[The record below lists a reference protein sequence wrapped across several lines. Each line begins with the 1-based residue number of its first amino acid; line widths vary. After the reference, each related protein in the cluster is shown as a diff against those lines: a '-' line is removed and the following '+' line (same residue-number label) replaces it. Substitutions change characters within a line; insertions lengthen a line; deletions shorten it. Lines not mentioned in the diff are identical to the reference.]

1 VTAAVHFD
9 PMKDILGAR
18 SSRPTGLLAAALALS
33 VLAGPAV
40 RPAAAA
46 EGKWTPEQ
54 LLEHDPRQ
62 LREMGLEVPP
72 EALWRRDGGGL
83 LEAAVRVDGCSAGF
97 LSEDGLLL
105 TNHHC
110 AFRILQ
116 QNSKPGHDLITGGFL
131 AGSRS
136 EELQGS
142 GTRAAIPARRRDVT
156 AEVEGAVPAGADDLA
171 RYSAIERKKK
181 ELVAACER
189 PGSRRCEVA
198 AFDGGLSYV
207 LIENLEFADV
217 RLVYAPPRAVGEYGG
232 EVDNWSWPRHTGD
245 FALLRVYAGA
255 GNAPAAMPEGNE
267 GNGGN
272 VPYRPKV
279 WFKTAPAGVQP
290 GDFVMLAGYP
300 ALTLRSL
307 TAAEMRERAELF
319 HPGRAELYRA
329 WIDLMEAESGKGEA
343 ARLALADRIKSL
355 ANNEKNSRGQVAGL
369 RRGRTLERKEAA
381 ERETLAWAANR
392 PDQAAAVAAHRD
404 LARLAEE
411 RRAGWQRDFLLDRM
425 KQGPKPLDLALT
437 LVRWA
442 GERGRPELEREA
454 GFQERDRA
462 KLADQLRAD
471 QKRLHGPAEESLLAD
486 LLGRFAAL
494 SEQGPEG
501 SRLTAEREV
510 LGPAAAERTPEAL
523 RARAAALLAGTRVT
537 DLDER
542 LRMFEQSEAELRARR
557 DPLLDLA
564 FALDRELRAAQERE
578 HRREGAISRLRPAWR
593 RAVAA
598 HAGRPVDP
606 DANGT
611 LRVSLAHVKGYEPRD
626 AVLMEPQTTVA
637 GMAEKH
643 TGEEPFDAP
652 AALLRAVPEAGK
664 SRWADPRL
672 GDVPVAFL
680 ADADTTGGNSGSPV
694 LNGRGEVV
702 GVNFDR
708 VWENVA
714 NDFGYNPD
722 VARNVNAD
730 LRYLLWTLDV
740 FHGQAAEPVLRELG
754 LAARN

>member
-1 VTAAVHFD
+1 
-9 PMKDILGAR
+9 MEDISRAR
-18 SSRPTGLLAAALALS
+18 PSRLAAALIAGVACGLIAL
-33 VLAGPAV
+33 
-40 RPAAAA
+40 PAAAA

-54 LLEHDPRQ
+54 LLELDPKQ
-62 LREMGLEVPP
+62 LREMGLELPP
-72 EALWRRDGGGL
+72 EALWSRTGGGL
-83 LEAAVRVDGCSAGF
+83 LEAAVKVDGCSAGF

-116 QNSKPGHDLITGGFL
+116 QNSKPGRDLITGGFL
-131 AGSRS
+131 AGSRAD
-136 EELQGS
+136 ELP
-142 GTRAAIPARRRDVT
+142 GTATRVAIPARRRDVT
-156 AEVEGAVPAGADDLA
+156 AEVEGAAPTGADDLA
-171 RYSAIERKKK
+171 RYLALERRKK
-181 ELVAACER
+181 ELVAECER

-198 AFDGGLSYV
+198 AFDGGLTYV
-207 LIENLEFADV
+207 LIENLEFPDV

-245 FALLRVYAGA
+245 FALLRLYAGA
-255 GNAPAAMPEGNE
+255 GNAPAAPAAANL
-267 GNGGN
+267 
-272 VPYRPKV
+272 PYRPKH
-279 WFKTAPAGVQP
+279 WFKAAPGGVAP

-300 ALTLRSL
+300 GLTLRAL
-307 TAAEMRERAELF
+307 TAAEMRERAELY

-329 WIDLMEAESGKGEA
+329 WIDLMEEESGKGEA

-369 RRGRTLERKEAA
+369 RRGRTLEQKEAA
-381 ERETLAWAANR
+381 ERATLAWAAAR
-392 PDQAAAVAAHRD
+392 PDQAAAVAAHRE

-425 KQGPKPLDLALT
+425 KVGPKPLDLALT

-442 GERGRPELEREA
+442 AERGKPELERES
-454 GFQERDRA
+454 GFQERDRG

-471 QKRLHGPAEESLLAD
+471 QKRLHGPAEERLLAD

-494 SEQGPEG
+494 PEQGPEG
-501 SRLTAEREV
+501 GRLTAEREV
-510 LGPAAAERTPEAL
+510 LGAATAGSARTPEAL
-523 RARAAALLAGTRVT
+523 RARAATLLAGTRVT

-578 HRREGAISRLRPAWR
+578 HRREGMISRLRPVWR

-611 LRVSLAHVKGYEPRD
+611 LRVSLAHVRGYEPRD
-626 AVLMEPQTTVA
+626 AVRMEPLTTVA
-637 GMAEKH
+637 GIAEKN
-643 TGEEPFDAP
+643 TGEAPFNAP
-652 AALLRAVPEAGK
+652 EALLRAAPEAAR

-672 GDVPVAFL
+672 HDVPVAFL
-680 ADADTTGGNSGSPV
+680 ADADTSGGNSGSPV

-714 NDFGYNPD
+714 NDFGYNPE

-740 FHGQAAEPVLRELG
+740 FHGGAAAPLLGELG
-754 LAARN
+754 LAGKD